1 MYKNVTLKYSGTGNP
16 KKNQSMQTF
25 ARQLCNE
32 NHAHGKDT
40 GARNEKNLRLSRPSW
55 VTETREY
62 AQ

>member
-1 MYKNVTLKYSGTGNP
+1 MPS
-16 KKNQSMQTF
+16 KNQSMQTF

-32 NHAHGKDT
+32 NREHGKDT
-40 GARNEKNLRLSRPSW
+40 GVRNEKKLRLRQPSW